1 MRRRGVT
8 VLLGAVIV
16 LVLGIGVASAPV
28 PYVVLGPGPTV
39 NTLGTDDN
47 KAVIEVKNRQTYT
60 STGQLRLV
68 TVGVQPDTDLL
79 SAIRAWFSGDE
90 AVVPRELIYPPG
102 QTEEQVEQQN
112 QQDFQE
118 SQTSA
123 ETSALRELGFP
134 VSVTVTKLVAGRPAA
149 AVLKAGDV
157 ITSVDGQPVT
167 SREKLIELITAKPAG
182 TALAIG
188 YTRGTGKA
196 TATIKSAAGDSNT
209 PQIGV
214 EVENRQPHPFELS
227 IDLDKIGGPSAGLM
241 FALGIIDKLEPEDL
255 TGGKIIA
262 GTGTIDDEGRVG
274 AIGGI
279 PQKLVGA
286 KDAHATVFLTP
297 ADNCAEA
304 LANAQSGLT
313 LVKVASLDEALA
325 ALQAVREKRSL
336 PHC

>member
-1 MRRRGVT
+1 MRRRGTT
-8 VLLGAVIV
+8 VLLGAIIV
-16 LVLGIGVASAPV
+16 LLLGIGVASAPV

-39 NTLGTDDN
+39 NTLGTSDN
-47 KAVIEVKNRQTYT
+47 KQVIEVKDRPTY
-60 STGQLRLV
+60 SSAGQLRLV
-68 TVGVQPDTDLL
+68 TVGVQPHTDLL
-79 SAIRAWFSGDE
+79 SAVRAWFTGDE

-102 QTEEQVEQQN
+102 QSEQQVEQQN
-112 QQDFQE
+112 QQDFKE

-134 VSVTVTKLVAGRPAA
+134 VSVTISRLVSGRPAA
-149 AVLKAGDV
+149 AVLKTGDV
-157 ITSVDGQPVT
+157 IDSVDGQQVT
-167 SREKLIELITAKPAG
+167 SRQRLIELITAKPAG

-188 YTRGTGKA
+188 YTRAGAKA
-196 TATIKSAAGDSNT
+196 TATVKAVSGDNNT

-214 EVENRQPHPFELS
+214 EVENRQPHPFQLN

-241 FALGIIDKLEPEDL
+241 FALGIIDKLEPADL

-262 GTGTIDDEGRVG
+262 GTGTIDDEGHVG

-304 LANAQSGLT
+304 AANAQPGLT
-313 LVKVASLDEALA
+313 LVKVASLDEALS
-325 ALQAVREKRSL
+325 ALQAVGNNRAL